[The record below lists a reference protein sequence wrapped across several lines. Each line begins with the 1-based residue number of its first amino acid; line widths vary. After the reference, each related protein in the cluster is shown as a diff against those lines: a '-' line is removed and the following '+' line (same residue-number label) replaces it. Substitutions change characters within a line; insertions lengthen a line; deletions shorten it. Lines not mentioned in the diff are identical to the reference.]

1 MGLIPFMKKLIG
13 RIVKTS
19 KCQNP
24 EILKLWVIVPCHNV
38 SKRFIFLPAR
48 LCFTPILWFFKLQLS
63 LLIILSTSMF
73 YLSHIG
79 LVLYLGQE
87 SRKKSQDGGE
97 DGGVLEDALEGL

>member
-1 MGLIPFMKKLIG
+1 MSESRDFKAVGDCSLPQCEQAFYFP
-13 RIVKTS
+13 T
-19 KCQNP
+19 CQT
-24 EILKLWVIVPCHNV
+24 LFH
-38 SKRFIFLPAR
+38 
-48 LCFTPILWFFKLQLS
+48 PILWFFKLQLS